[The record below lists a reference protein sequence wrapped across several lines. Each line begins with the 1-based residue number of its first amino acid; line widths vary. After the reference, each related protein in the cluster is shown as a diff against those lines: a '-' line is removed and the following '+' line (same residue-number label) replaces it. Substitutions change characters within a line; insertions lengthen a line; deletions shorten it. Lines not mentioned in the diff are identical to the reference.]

1 MIQEGFSEEE
11 RSGQRLAGRTR
22 VLIRTE
28 EAPKPLLLSIRSLCC
43 GMCDQMTPR
52 GLHDSVLK

>member
-11 RSGQRLAGRTR
+11 SSGLSLGRTR

-28 EAPKPLLLSIRSLCC
+28 EAPKPLLLSISSLCC
-43 GMCDQMTPR
+43 GDLRSDDTKRSAQLCP
-52 GLHDSVLK
+52 

>member
-11 RSGQRLAGRTR
+11 SSGLSLVGRTR

-28 EAPKPLLLSIRSLCC
+28 EVPKPLLLSISSLCC
-43 GMCDQMTPR
+43 GDLRSDDTKRSAQLCP
-52 GLHDSVLK
+52 